1 MSDDHASN
9 AISLYGSRLSGVMQT
24 PNIDRIGKEGTWL
37 TGCFCT
43 NAVCTPSRA
52 SILTGQYC
60 HTNGVR
66 TLFDSLPRGSVTFP
80 KLLKEAGYQAA
91 VIGKW
96 HLHSRPEFFDHY
108 DVLGFPWQQGKY
120 FDPEFMDANADWDTA
135 LSADVNDRQYHGE
148 TVKGYVTDIIT
159 DKSIEW
165 LENRDKE
172 KPFLLL
178 CHHKAPHDEFEYHPR
193 YEHLLDDV
201 EIPLPESMFE
211 DKSGIHRV
219 WNYHL
224 RSQSEKKYGEDD
236 DEDRLSYRNS

>member
-1 MSDDHASN
+1 
-9 AISLYGSRLSGVMQT
+9 
-24 PNIDRIGKEGTWL
+24 
-37 TGCFCT
+37 
-43 NAVCTPSRA
+43 
-52 SILTGQYC
+52 
-60 HTNGVR
+60 
-66 TLFDSLPRGSVTFP
+66 
-80 KLLKEAGYQAA
+80 
-91 VIGKW
+91 
-96 HLHSRPEFFDHY
+96 
-108 DVLGFPWQQGKY
+108 
-120 FDPEFMDANADWDTA
+120 MDENADWDA
-135 LSADVNDRQYHGE
+135 VLSEDVNCRQYHGE

-211 DKSGIHRV
+211 DKKPPLRGIQRV

-236 DEDRLSYRNS
+236 DENRLSHRCS